1 MVTWP
6 CLTCSMIYPYA
17 WLKTEPL
24 TIAACT
30 KDLMM
35 DPATFVR
42 WPSNHGVSF
51 IIHHPCHCCVAQVF
65 SRNKVRK
72 NFLLTCI
79 SPQTW
84 VLWPPSWRGNG
95 MSKNA
100 PPIVP
105 SPIRNLCHFQNCR
118 PLLQQIKIFETTFNL
133 PRRQC
138 GTLIHV
144 LCTLRCCLTFHLVT
158 FAAPS
163 HTLYLSYVYLR
174 P

>member
-1 MVTWP
+1 
-6 CLTCSMIYPYA
+6 
-17 WLKTEPL
+17 
-24 TIAACT
+24 
-30 KDLMM
+30 MM

-84 VLWPPSWRGNG
+84 VLWPPYGGSKG

-105 SPIRNLCHFQNCR
+105 SPIRNLVIFKNCR
-118 PLLQQIKIFETTFNL
+118 PLLQQIKIFKTTLVQSSHAMWHPRHVFLLSLIL
-133 PRRQC
+133 PTIC
-138 GTLIHV
+138 TVTLTAPPHAFYFSY
-144 LCTLRCCLTFHLVT
+144 LHRGPDGLTNPLPPHPTDTVKV
-158 FAAPS
+158 PS
-163 HTLYLSYVYLR
+163 
-174 P
+174 